1 MRIPLRQSIKVRRHI
16 PGEVVDGYETEESWS
31 EPEEIRSCAVA
42 PGDMV
47 EPFEANREGSS
58 VAYTVYCTEPGVRV
72 GKRDQVLVP
81 GETEWL
87 DTAGGSSV
95 WVNPYVGRE
104 VGVVIKAGRF
114 DG

>member
-1 MRIPLRQSIKVRRHI
+1 MRHRLKQSIKVRRHQ

-31 EPEEIRSCAVA
+31 GPEVIESCAIA

-58 VAYTVYCTEPGVRV
+58 VSYTVYCTEPGARV

-87 DTAGGSSV
+87 ETAGGSSA
-95 WVNPYVGRE
+95 WVNPFKDRE
-104 VGVVIKAGRF
+104 VGIVVRVGRF